1 MENDEQK
8 SLEYQIYIAKSKK
21 NIDTLLSNKEYQKAF
36 HLLIIVLSRLE
47 TTDITEFVK
56 YYDNYME
63 NESKNKIPMHKL
75 HHFYKL

>member
-1 MENDEQK
+1 MENESPY

-21 NIDTLLSNKEYQKAF
+21 TL
-36 HLLIIVLSRLE
+36 HLLIIVLGRLE
-47 TTDITEFVK
+47 TTDITEFIK